1 MKTQENRMP
10 DNYTLAHQL
19 AHRTIRAFKP
29 EPLTDDTVKTLFE
42 VARWTA
48 TSSAMQASSIIN
60 VTDPNLKAQVAQICN
75 QPYVA
80 HAPLLLIFIV
90 DQYRND
96 AITRA
101 VGHPVDTTG
110 LPSRFFQAFTD
121 ACITAQ
127 NVVNA
132 AESMGLGTCYLGS
145 ILNDIP
151 QLVQA
156 LKLPKLTFPVV
167 GLMVGH
173 PDQEPGQ
180 RPRMDNSLRVFENNY
195 TVFDDYAQAIAD
207 YDAICETYYRQRDP
221 KFDSPT
227 FSAQLVKRLSAG
239 NPRRELILD
248 FLRAQGFSLPE
259 RADD

>member
-1 MKTQENRMP
+1 MP
-10 DNYTLAHQL
+10 DNFTLVHQL
-19 AHRTIRAFKP
+19 AHRTYRAFKP
-29 EPLTDDTVKTLFE
+29 EPLPEATINTLFE

-48 TSSAMQASSIIN
+48 TSSAMQASSILNI
-60 VTDPNLKAQVAQICN
+60 TDPNLKAQIAQICN

-80 HAPLLLIFIV
+80 KAPLLLIFIV
-90 DQYRND
+90 DQYRNN
-96 AITRA
+96 AITKDI
-101 VGHPVDTTG
+101 GHPIETAG

-151 QLVQA
+151 QLIQA
-156 LKLPKLTFPVV
+156 LKLPQLTFPVV
-167 GLMVGH
+167 GLMVGI
-173 PDQEPGQ
+173 PDQDPGQ
-180 RPRMDNSLRVFENNY
+180 RPRMDKSLRIFDNTY
-195 TVFDDYAQAIAD
+195 TVFEDYAQAIAD
-207 YDAICETYYRQRDP
+207 YDAICEAYYRQRDP
-221 KFDSPT
+221 KTETPT
-227 FSAQLVKRLSAG
+227 FSGQLVKRLSAA

>member
-1 MKTQENRMP
+1 MP
-10 DNYTLAHQL
+10 DNFTLNHQL

-29 EPLTDDTVKTLFE
+29 EPLPETTVTTLFD

-48 TSSAMQASSIIN
+48 TSSAMQAASIIN
-60 VTDPNLKAQVAQICN
+60 VTDPSLKTQIAQICN

-80 HAPLLLIFIV
+80 KAPLLLIFVV
-90 DQYRND
+90 DQYRNN
-96 AITRA
+96 AIVA
-101 VGHPVDTTG
+101 AAGHPIDSAG

-121 ACITAQ
+121 ACIMAQ

-151 QLVQA
+151 QLIQA
-156 LKLPKLTFPVV
+156 LKLPQLTFPVV
-167 GLMVGH
+167 GLMVGI
-173 PDQEPGQ
+173 PDQDPGQ
-180 RPRMDNSLRVFENNY
+180 RPRMDAPLRIFENNY
-195 TVFDDYAQAIAD
+195 AVFDDYAQAIAD
-207 YDAICETYYRQRDP
+207 YDAICERYYAQRNQ
-221 KFDSPT
+221 KIDSPT
-227 FSAQLVKRLSAG
+227 FSGQLIKRLGAA

-259 RADD
+259 NADD

>member
-1 MKTQENRMP
+1 MNLQEIRMNTH
-10 DNYTLAHQL
+10 DTLTHQL

-29 EPLTDDTVKTLFE
+29 DPLPPETVTTLFE

-60 VTDPNLKAQVAQICN
+60 ITDPGLKMQIAQICN
-75 QPYVA
+75 QPNVGK
-80 HAPLLLIFIV
+80 APLLLIFLV
-90 DQYRND
+90 DQFRNN
-96 AITRA
+96 AIA
-101 VGHPVDTTG
+101 AASGHPVETAG

-121 ACITAQ
+121 AAIAAQ

-151 QLVQA
+151 QLIT
-156 LKLPKLTFPVV
+156 LLDLPQLTFPVV
-167 GLMVGH
+167 GLMVGL

-180 RPRMDNSLRVFENNY
+180 RPRMDQALRVFENRY
-195 TVFDDYAQAIAD
+195 TVFEDYASAMAD
-207 YDAICETYYRQRDP
+207 YDAICEAYYRQRDP
-221 KFDSPT
+221 QIDTPT
-227 FSAQLVKRLSAG
+227 FSAQIAKRLVAHH
-239 NPRRELILD
+239 PRRELILE